1 LRVLVVKL
9 SSLGDVIQT
18 LPVLHDIQAL
28 HPQAHIDWV
37 VEEAFADLLRSV
49 PGIER
54 VIPIAQ
60 RRWRRAPWSLQ
71 SRRGWRA
78 FWTDLH
84 QQAYDVV
91 IDFQGLIK
99 SARVARSARLAPSGY
114 SVTYANASDWC
125 AYEWPVRWMLAR
137 SVPMEQT
144 IHAVARY
151 RSLAARAWG
160 QDPAPVLAH
169 APVYPWPEVRASQP
183 RCIVLAHG
191 TTRADNAWPMAQW
204 LGLAQHLVAAGW
216 TVALPQA
223 NDSEAQWAAQLQA
236 ALGDACEVWPRMGLA
251 DVRQRMAGCGGV
263 IGVDS
268 GLGHLAV
275 ALDLP
280 TVIIFSQPRVARAGP
295 VGRDHQTAVGGEAA
309 PGVDAVWAAWQRVAA
324 VDRTTVA
331 PAVPIHT
338 PQGDTAHSGATN
350 TSHNPGTGEP

>member
-1 LRVLVVKL
+1 MRVLVVKL

-18 LPVLHDIQAL
+18 LPVLHDIQAM
-28 HPQAHIDWV
+28 HPQAQIDWV

-49 PGIER
+49 PGITR

-60 RRWRRAPWSLQ
+60 RRWRRTPWSAQ
-71 SRRGWRA
+71 ARRGWKD
-78 FWTDLH
+78 FWAQL
-84 QQAYDVV
+84 QAQTYDVV

-99 SARVARSARLAPSGY
+99 SARVARGARLSPGGY

-125 AYEWPVRWMLAR
+125 AYEWPVRWMLGR
-137 SVPMEQT
+137 SVPMEKT

-160 QDPAPVLAH
+160 LDPATVLAQ
-169 APVYPWPEVRASQP
+169 APLYPWPAQAPAQP
-183 RCIVLAHG
+183 LCMVLAHG
-191 TTRADNAWPMAQW
+191 TTRADNAWPMAHWQA
-204 LGLAQHLVAAGW
+204 LAQRLLALGW
-216 TVALPQA
+216 TLAVPQA

-236 ALGDACEVWPRMGLA
+236 ALGPDCQIWPRMGLA
-251 DVRQRMAGCGGV
+251 DLRWRMAQCSGV

-295 VGRDHQTAVGGEAA
+295 VGCDHQTAVGGDHVPSADE
-309 PGVDAVWAAWQRVAA
+309 VWAAWRGVSDIQRNMLGQMAHGQAAA
-324 VDRTTVA
+324 VA
-331 PAVPIHT
+331 QAKGSQPP
-338 PQGDTAHSGATN
+338 
-350 TSHNPGTGEP
+350 

>member
-1 LRVLVVKL
+1 MRVLVVKL

-28 HPQAHIDWV
+28 HPQAQIDWV

-49 PGIER
+49 PSIVR

-60 RRWRRAPWSLQ
+60 RRWRRAPWSAE
-71 SRRGWRA
+71 SRHGWKA
-78 FWTDLH
+78 FWADLH

-99 SARVARSARLAPSGY
+99 SARVARGARLAPGGY

-125 AYEWPVRWMLAR
+125 AYEWPVRYLLSR
-137 SVPMEQT
+137 SVPMEKT

-160 QDPAPVLAH
+160 QEPAYVLSQ
-169 APVYPWPEVRASQP
+169 APVYPWPLPAPTQAPCV
-183 RCIVLAHG
+183 VLAHG
-191 TTRADNAWPMAQW
+191 TTRADNAWPMAHWQA
-204 LGLAQHLVAAGW
+204 LAQRFLAQGW
-216 TVALPQA
+216 TLAVPQA
-223 NDSEAQWAAQLQA
+223 NDSEAQWAAQLQSI
-236 ALGDACEVWPRMGLA
+236 LGPACQVWPRMGLA
-251 DVRQRMAGCGGV
+251 DLRDRMAQCSGV

-295 VGRDHQTAVGGEAA
+295 VGRAHQTAVGGDHVPDA
-309 PGVDAVWAAWQRVAA
+309 PAVWAAWQSVAAQSQRVANGLLPHPSGLA
-324 VDRTTVA
+324 
-331 PAVPIHT
+331 
-338 PQGDTAHSGATN
+338 AHSPAPT
-350 TSHNPGTGEP
+350 PP